1 MLQWRPVPADR
12 MGTTP
17 VLRGVPMKPAPGRVG
32 RRHPGLVCAPAFA
45 ILWPGAGTTGEL
57 AWGDVA
63 TPLRI
68 VNLNPFQ
75 LLYGVPGSLG
85 AHVMTPGS
93 SELIASMDMASHLI
107 EASPGAERVLIDGET
122 YKQGLALRHGFGDG
136 WEYLF
141 TESPEVSAL
150 SHRARYRPACRD
162 PLEAGTP
169 GCVQPTGPEPCNG
182 MLMTLECIHCQ
193 RCR

>member
-1 MLQWRPVPADR
+1 MQN
-12 MGTTP
+12 TP
-17 VLRGVPMKPAPGRVG
+17 VLRRVPLKPAPGRAG
-32 RRHPGLVCAPAFA
+32 KRGLGLVCALAFSV
-45 ILWPGAGTTGEL
+45 LWPGTGTTGEL

-93 SELIASMDMASHLI
+93 SELIATMDMASHLI
-107 EASPGAERVLIDGET
+107 EASSGAERVLIDGET
-122 YKQGLALRHGFGDG
+122 YRQGLALRHGFGDG

-141 TESPEVSAL
+141 EVSAL
-150 SHRARYRPACRD
+150 SHRAGSVGRVHRD
-162 PLEAGTP
+162 LA
-169 GCVQPTGPEPCNG
+169 
-182 MLMTLECIHCQ
+182 
-193 RCR
+193 